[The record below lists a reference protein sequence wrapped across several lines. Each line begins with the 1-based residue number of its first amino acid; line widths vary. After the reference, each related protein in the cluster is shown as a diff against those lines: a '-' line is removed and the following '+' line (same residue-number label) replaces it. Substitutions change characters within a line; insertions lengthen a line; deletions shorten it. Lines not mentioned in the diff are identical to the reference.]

1 MVNRPDVSVVVPVYG
16 GAATITP
23 LAEQL
28 AAVFAER
35 DWSWELLLICDRP
48 VDGSWQVARELAERL
63 PQVCAI
69 RLRKN
74 VGQHAALL
82 LGIRQAS
89 GRICVTMDEDLQ
101 HSPADVP
108 ALVDAARDGDCLAC
122 GVAEVLQFG
131 LFRNFS
137 SRTTK
142 AMLARFLSVED
153 AHKLSAFR
161 AFPLEFRDA
170 FASYRHPHVA
180 MDVLLS
186 WAGAPVQAV
195 TTRQQ
200 PRAAGRSGYT
210 LLRLV
215 RHLGNLAFGFSI
227 APLRLASYL
236 GLLSVLFAA
245 AIAIFVI
252 ANWLLWGSV
261 VPGFAFLAFSIA
273 ALGGAQLLALGLIG
287 EYLGRLYFGA
297 LRPPQYQVAE
307 RVRGP
312 RSAASET
319 SEADNANRSDA
330 ESSGPESAASTAAHG
345 ESA

>member
-1 MVNRPDVSVVVPVYG
+1 MTNRLDVSVVVPVYG
-16 GAATITP
+16 GAATIAPLTRQ
-23 LAEQL
+23 LAE
-28 AAVFAER
+28 VFAER
-35 DWSWELLLICDRP
+35 GWSWELLLVCDRP
-48 VDGSWQVARELAERL
+48 VDDSWQVARSLAEEVE
-63 PQVCAI
+63 QVCAI

-82 LGIRQAS
+82 LGVRQAS
-89 GRICVTMDEDLQ
+89 GRVCVTMGEDLQ
-101 HSPADVP
+101 HSPTDVP

-131 LFRNFS
+131 LFRNFG

-142 AMLARFLSVED
+142 AMLARFLNVED
-153 AHKLSAFR
+153 AHNLSAFR

-170 FASYRHPHVA
+170 FESYRHPHVA

-186 WAGAPVQAV
+186 WAGAPVVAIP
-195 TTRQQ
+195 TRQQ
-200 PRAAGRSGYT
+200 PRAAGQSGYT

-236 GLLSVLFAA
+236 GLASVFFAA
-245 AIAIFVI
+245 AIALVTVV
-252 ANWLLWGSV
+252 NWLIWGSV
-261 VPGFAFLAFSIA
+261 VPRFAFLAFTVA
-273 ALGGAQLLALGLIG
+273 ALGGAQLLAVGLIG

-307 RVRGP
+307 RVRGTRP
-312 RSAASET
+312 EPEVKAATTPPDED
-319 SEADNANRSDA
+319 E
-330 ESSGPESAASTAAHG
+330 P
-345 ESA
+345 